1 MMYDKALVYI
11 HGKGGTA
18 DSANEFKSLFPE
30 YDIYGFDYKSE
41 NPWEAEI
48 EFKEY
53 FTDLAKKYSMITV
66 IATSLGAYSLMIS
79 GVQAHIHR
87 AYFVSPIVN
96 MERLIQDMMKRGH
109 VSNEEL
115 EKKKI
120 IQLSTYETLSWEY
133 YTWVKQHPIVWRVP
147 TFILYGENDN
157 FQTIDTIN
165 RFAESVGA
173 KVTVMLNGEHWFHT
187 PEQNEFRRNWL
198 RRIIE
203 EELEERNF

>member
-41 NPWEAEI
+41 YPWEAEI

-53 FTDLAKKYSMITV
+53 FTDLAKKYSIITV
-66 IATSLGAYSLMIS
+66 IATSLGAYFLMIS
-79 GVQAHIHR
+79 GVQAYIHR

-96 MERLIQDMMKRGH
+96 MERL
-109 VSNEEL
+109 
-115 EKKKI
+115 

-133 YTWVKQHPIVWRVP
+133 YTWVKQHPIVWSVP

-198 RRIIE
+198 KKLIE
-203 EELEERNF
+203 EDKNGNN